1 LALPDDLLEQA
12 RHLAKLDRK
21 RPKQASL
28 RRAVSTA
35 YYALFHLLVSDGA
48 SQWKIERQR
57 SIFARSFEHR
67 KMRGICKNC
76 NSPNADLQAVADA
89 FVELQQ
95 ARHLADYDYKKVFTR
110 VEALTHINTVK
121 NAFEQWNRI
130 REQEIAEDFLLNLF
144 VVERR

>member
-1 LALPDDLLEQA
+1 
-12 RHLAKLDRK
+12 
-21 RPKQASL
+21 
-28 RRAVSTA
+28 
-35 YYALFHLLVSDGA
+35 
-48 SQWKIERQR
+48 
-57 SIFARSFEHR
+57 
-67 KMRGICKNC
+67 MRGVCKNC
-76 NSPNADLQAVADA
+76 NSPNADLQAVAVA

-110 VEALTHINTVK
+110 VEALAHINTVK